1 MAFENERGEQPEG
14 CVSWQFNFKFNL
26 REDMY
31 AQDSID
37 LLKEVRLIHGFIDS
51 FIRSMIDRLLID
63 SRLNIFLVN

>member
-1 MAFENERGEQPEG
+1 MTPLPSPLPLLFLACRIAFVNEKGENPDG

-37 LLKEVRLIHGFIDS
+37 LLMEVRHHCIPE
-51 FIRSMIDRLLID
+51 
-63 SRLNIFLVN
+63 